1 VSDDDPTPKTLA
13 DALAQ
18 VMRSGAP
25 LNERL
30 AAYAAHSRRLAPRV
44 SEAYDALVQRLQ
56 AVERGEIGPAVGEPM
71 PDFILPDQDGRLV
84 TLDALLQQ
92 GPVVISINRGHW
104 CPYCRLDLRALAAV
118 DDDLERLGAQA
129 VSIMPDRAQFTKQ
142 SIAAND
148 VPFRILTDVD
158 LSYSLLL
165 DLVFW
170 IGAELEALYQAAGL
184 DLATYQGNGR
194 SFLPMPA
201 KFVVSQHG
209 IVRARQIDADF
220 RRRMEPQ
227 AVLAALEALRR
238 D

>member
-1 VSDDDPTPKTLA
+1 MSDDDPTPKTLA

-118 DDDLERLGAQA
+118 HDDLERLGAQA

>member
-118 DDDLERLGAQA
+118 HDDLERLGAQA

>member
-1 VSDDDPTPKTLA
+1 MSDDDPTPKTLA
-13 DALAQ
+13 DALGQ
-18 VMRSGAP
+18 VMRSGVP

-30 AAYAAHSRRLAPRV
+30 AAYAVHSRRLAPRV

-118 DDDLERLGAQA
+118 HDDLERLGAQV

-158 LSYSLLL
+158 LSYSFLL

-170 IGAELEALYQAAGL
+170 IGADLEALYQAAGL

-201 KFVVSQHG
+201 KFVVSQDG
-209 IVRARQIDADF
+209 IVRARRIDADF

-227 AVLAALEALRR
+227 AVLATLEALRR